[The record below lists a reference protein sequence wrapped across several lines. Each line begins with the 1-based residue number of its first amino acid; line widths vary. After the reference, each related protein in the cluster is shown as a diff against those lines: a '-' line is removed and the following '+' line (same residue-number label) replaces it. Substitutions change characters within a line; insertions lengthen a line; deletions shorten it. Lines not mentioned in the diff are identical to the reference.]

1 MTSKA
6 RIALASVLFIGF
18 LFGAVFPTKTYL
30 NQRRE
35 IAAAAERLEL
45 FKEQNGRLQAEVE
58 RLGRDDEIE
67 RLARER
73 FNLVRPG
80 EEAYAILPAPEPPPT
95 QEPLTPRPESE
106 VLVERDKP
114 GPILGWIRNTLRRF
128 F

>member
-1 MTSKA
+1 MSSKA

-30 NQRRE
+30 AQRRE
-35 IAAAAERLEL
+35 IAAAAGRLEL
-45 FKEQNGRLQAEVE
+45 FKEQNGRMQAEVE
-58 RLGRDDEIE
+58 RLGRDEEIE

-106 VLVERDKP
+106 VVIEREKP
-114 GPILGWIRNTLRRF
+114 GPVLGWIRNTLRRF